1 MSGAERIAQRFY
13 DEVLTGRDSAAAD
26 ALVAEDFVDHDPM
39 PMQAEGRQ
47 GLLAAVASV
56 HEALPD
62 CRYEALMLIPDGSK
76 VAGRW
81 RMTGTN
87 SGSLFGHEPTGKA
100 VDVTGVDVLA
110 FRDDRVH
117 QRWSK
122 WERHL
127 LLAQLGITPPAT
139 PKRG

>member
-1 MSGAERIAQRFY
+1 MSGVEQIAQRFFE
-13 DEVLTGRDSAAAD
+13 DVLTARNSAAAD
-26 ALVAEDFVDHDPM
+26 ALVAEHFVDHDSM
-39 PMQAEGRQ
+39 PMQAKGRD
-47 GLLAAVASV
+47 GLLAAVGSM

-62 CRYEALMLIPDGSK
+62 CRYEALLLIPDGSK
-76 VAGRW
+76 VAVRW

-87 SGSLFGHEPTGKA
+87 SGSLFGREPTGRA

-127 LLAQLGITPPAT
+127 LLAQLGITPPVK
-139 PKRG
+139 PKGG